1 MPLAVPVRDL
11 KDTAKFCQTVRDND
25 GPIIVTRNGY
35 DEFVV
40 LTPELYQRLDAAMRK
55 QELYAA
61 VDAAE
66 ERLGS
71 GEGVSARDVLAQIRQ
86 RHGL

>member
-11 KDTAKFCQTVRDND
+11 KDTAKFCQTVRDNG

-40 LTPELYQRLDAAMRK
+40 LTPELYQKLDEAMRK
-55 QELYAA
+55 QELYDA

-66 ERLGS
+66 ERLRS
-71 GEGVSARDVLAQIRQ
+71 GAGVSAREALSQIRQ